1 MSAAH
6 LLLAALLF
14 RPCLA
19 AEDVPDQAPSF
30 STDSIVNSA
39 NGSSTSLAPNVIAT
53 ILGSNLAFTTESA
66 SVDPTTGGTLPNKL
80 GGVQIRVAN
89 IIAPLLYV
97 SPTQINFLIPAALL
111 PGKYNLSVVRQS
123 TAAQASITLLDVAPA
138 IFLVDEG
145 KPAAQHADGTLITKD
160 APAQP
165 GEIIVVY
172 GDGLGQTD
180 PPQVDGVEPSVAA
193 QILLLDRF
201 RVLVDGQA
209 LPSTSV
215 LYAGITP
222 GYVGLYQINL
232 RLPQVVTSAPELR
245 FGFGDNMSQEGL
257 RLPVVPKAP

>member
-1 MSAAH
+1 VESE
-6 LLLAALLF
+6 
-14 RPCLA
+14 P
-19 AEDVPDQAPSF
+19 APSF
-30 STDSIVNSA
+30 SPDSIVNSA
-39 NGSSTSLAPNVIAT
+39 NGSSASLAPNFIAT
-53 ILGSNLAFTTESA
+53 ILGSNLAFATESA
-66 SVDPTTGGTLPNKL
+66 SVDPTNGGTLPNKL

-111 PGKYNLSVVRQS
+111 PGKFNLSVVRQG
-123 TAAQASITLLDVAPA
+123 TASQVPITLLDVAPA
-138 IFLVDEG
+138 IFLVDGG
-145 KPAAQHADGTLITKD
+145 KLAAQHADGTLITKD

-180 PPQVDGVEPSVAA
+180 PPQVDGVVPPVAA

-201 RVLVDGQA
+201 RMLVDGQL

-232 RLPQVVTSAPELR
+232 RLPQILKENPELR

-257 RLPVVPKAP
+257 LLPVAPNAP